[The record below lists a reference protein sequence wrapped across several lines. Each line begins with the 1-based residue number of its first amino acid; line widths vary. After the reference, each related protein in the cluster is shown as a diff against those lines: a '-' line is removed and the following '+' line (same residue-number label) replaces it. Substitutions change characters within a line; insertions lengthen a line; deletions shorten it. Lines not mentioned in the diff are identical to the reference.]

1 MLDGF
6 PLALEIVLANLA
18 HQSPAEVLAA
28 LQSGDVSIDPRSDS
42 QDKTE
47 SILCSIDYS
56 HSNLSPEAQQ
66 LLLCLAPF
74 TSVVYTRALDNY
86 TNLLRKQPVMAS
98 LPFERW
104 PEVLQEAENWGLLS
118 TDPAMP
124 RILRL
129 QPIFP
134 YFLLNR
140 LNAPEQRE
148 ARSAVETAF
157 REHYDQIGE
166 MLFEL
171 LQSKEPQKRQ
181 SGQILTGLEY
191 KNLITALNLALTA
204 QVSIL
209 NLYNAISTYL
219 DITQD
224 QSEGL
229 ELGQVVLSRLESYST
244 IKFTGQVIDKF
255 IGIID
260 NIAMRQFLL
269 KQYVAAEESYK
280 KAIAIMLANK
290 DSDSETIIKKGA
302 TIYHQLGMVA
312 QGQRHWEQA
321 EQYYQQALQI
331 FIEYNVREYQGATYL
346 QLGKAYY
353 EQRKWEQAEQCFQQ
367 ALNIRVEYN
376 DRHEQ
381 AKIYHLFGS
390 MFLAQRHWEQA
401 EQYYQQALEIY
412 IVYKDFYAQADAYH
426 NLGIIAREQRK
437 WNKAEQYYQ
446 KALHIY
452 IMYNDLYRQAGTYL
466 QLGMLAEEQRQWK
479 QAEQYY
485 QQTLQVKYN
494 DRHVQAIAY
503 HQLGRVAQGQQQWER
518 AEQYYQQSLQIKNE
532 DNDHYGQAI
541 TNGQLGLLEQDRK
554 QWSQARDYHLRA
566 LGILITYEDN
576 HYIRITI
583 RNLAQ
588 LWKSSGDANLPA
600 AIAPILGASVEE
612 TEKLL
617 REMLGEE

>member
-1 MLDGF
+1 M
-6 PLALEIVLANLA
+6 
-18 HQSPAEVLAA
+18 
-28 LQSGDVSIDPRSDS
+28 
-42 QDKTE
+42 
-47 SILCSIDYS
+47 
-56 HSNLSPEAQQ
+56 
-66 LLLCLAPF
+66 
-74 TSVVYTRALDNY
+74 
-86 TNLLRKQPVMAS
+86 
-98 LPFERW
+98 
-104 PEVLQEAENWGLLS
+104 
-118 TDPAMP
+118 
-124 RILRL
+124 

-181 SGQILTGLEY
+181 AGQILTGLEY

-244 IKFTGQVIDKF
+244 IKFIGQVIDEF

-269 KQYVAAEESYK
+269 KQYVTAEESYK
-280 KAIAIMLANK
+280 KAIAILLANK

-312 QGQRHWEQA
+312 QG
-321 EQYYQQALQI
+321 
-331 FIEYNVREYQGATYL
+331 
-346 QLGKAYY
+346 
-353 EQRKWEQAEQCFQQ
+353 
-367 ALNIRVEYN
+367 
-376 DRHEQ
+376 
-381 AKIYHLFGS
+381 
-390 MFLAQRHWEQA
+390 QRHWEQA

-446 KALHIY
+446 KALEIY
-452 IMYNDLYRQAGTYL
+452 IMYNDLSRQAGTYL
-466 QLGMLAEEQRQWK
+466 QLGMLAEEQ
-479 QAEQYY
+479 
-485 QQTLQVKYN
+485 
-494 DRHVQAIAY
+494 
-503 HQLGRVAQGQQQWER
+503 
-518 AEQYYQQSLQIKNE
+518 
-532 DNDHYGQAI
+532 
-541 TNGQLGLLEQDRK
+541 
-554 QWSQARDYHLRA
+554 
-566 LGILITYEDN
+566 
-576 HYIRITI
+576 
-583 RNLAQ
+583 
-588 LWKSSGDANLPA
+588 
-600 AIAPILGASVEE
+600 
-612 TEKLL
+612 
-617 REMLGEE
+617 